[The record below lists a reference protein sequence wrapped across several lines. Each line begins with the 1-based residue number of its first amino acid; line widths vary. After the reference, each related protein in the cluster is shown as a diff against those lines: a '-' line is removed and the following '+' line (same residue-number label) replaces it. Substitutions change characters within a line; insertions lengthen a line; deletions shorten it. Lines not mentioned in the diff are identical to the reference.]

1 MVVEINHHWVTFKL
15 PGTETEFRAKYSE
28 SDRPGSMKFEV
39 QRKTNG
45 NGRWVGVFNRIV
57 GSAKAK

>member
-28 SDRPGSMKFEV
+28 YGSSKKFVVEK
-39 QRKTNG
+39 RSAE
-45 NGRWVGVFNRIV
+45 GRWVSAFSRIV
-57 GSAKAK
+57 GAKAK